1 MDISNPI
8 KVILVGEKDTGKT
21 SIINRLVSDSFDQSS
36 SATIGKNTTNYTLNK
51 IKLNIWDTSGEEKFR
66 TVNSLFYKGAKIVLF
81 VYSIV
86 DRKSFDELSHQ
97 LVELMNSNPK
107 EVLEQTTYWYAMY
120 DFDGSTGFDIPDRL
134 TKSDREY
141 LTTIASHVQ
150 KQYRDSRYGN
160 NK

>member
-1 MDISNPI
+1 MRY
-8 KVILVGEKDTGKT
+8 
-21 SIINRLVSDSFDQSS
+21 NRM
-36 SATIGKNTTNYTLNK
+36 
-51 IKLNIWDTSGEEKFR
+51 KLNLDVLPVKYWDMTTIISWLQR
-66 TVNSLFYKGAKIVLF
+66 RII
-81 VYSIV
+81 VYSIMYYEMSESCIT
-86 DRKSFDELSHQ
+86 DKSFDELSHQ

-150 KQYRDSRYGN
+150 RLYRDSRYGN

>member
-1 MDISNPI
+1 MRY
-8 KVILVGEKDTGKT
+8 
-21 SIINRLVSDSFDQSS
+21 NRM
-36 SATIGKNTTNYTLNK
+36 
-51 IKLNIWDTSGEEKFR
+51 KLNLDVLPVKYWDMTTIISWLQR
-66 TVNSLFYKGAKIVLF
+66 RII
-81 VYSIV
+81 VYSIMYYEMSESCIT
-86 DRKSFDELSHQ
+86 DKSFDELSHQ

-150 KQYRDSRYGN
+150 KQYRESRYGN

>member
-1 MDISNPI
+1 MKLNLDVLPV
-8 KVILVGEKDTGKT
+8 KYWDMTT
-21 SIINRLVSDSFDQSS
+21 IINWLQRR
-36 SATIGKNTTNYTLNK
+36 I
-51 IKLNIWDTSGEEKFR
+51 I
-66 TVNSLFYKGAKIVLF
+66 
-81 VYSIV
+81 VYSIMYYEMSESCIS
-86 DRKSFDELSHQ
+86 DKSYDELSHQ

>member
-1 MDISNPI
+1 MRY
-8 KVILVGEKDTGKT
+8 
-21 SIINRLVSDSFDQSS
+21 NRM
-36 SATIGKNTTNYTLNK
+36 
-51 IKLNIWDTSGEEKFR
+51 KLNLNVLPVKYWDMTTIISWLQR
-66 TVNSLFYKGAKIVLF
+66 RII
-81 VYSIV
+81 VYSIMYYEMSESCIT
-86 DRKSFDELSHQ
+86 DKSFDELSHQ
-97 LVELMNSNPK
+97 LVELMNSNPQ

>member
-1 MDISNPI
+1 MRY
-8 KVILVGEKDTGKT
+8 
-21 SIINRLVSDSFDQSS
+21 NRM
-36 SATIGKNTTNYTLNK
+36 
-51 IKLNIWDTSGEEKFR
+51 KLNLDVLPVKYWDMTTIISWLQR
-66 TVNSLFYKGAKIVLF
+66 RII
-81 VYSIV
+81 VYSIMYYEMSESCIT
-86 DRKSFDELSHQ
+86 DKSYDELSHQ

-141 LTTIASHVQ
+141 LTTIVSHVQ
-150 KQYRDSRYGN
+150 KQYRESRYGN

>member
-1 MDISNPI
+1 M
-8 KVILVGEKDTGKT
+8 
-21 SIINRLVSDSFDQSS
+21 R
-36 SATIGKNTTNYTLNK
+36 YNK
-51 IKLNIWDTSGEEKFR
+51 MKLNLDVLPVKYWDMTTIISWLQR
-66 TVNSLFYKGAKIVLF
+66 RII
-81 VYSIV
+81 VYSIMYYEMSESCIT
-86 DRKSFDELSHQ
+86 DKSFDELSHQ

>member
-1 MDISNPI
+1 MNEI
-8 KVILVGEKDTGKT
+8 
-21 SIINRLVSDSFDQSS
+21 FDK
-36 SATIGKNTTNYTLNK
+36 GM
-51 IKLNIWDTSGEEKFR
+51 KLNLDVLPVKYWDMTTIISWLQR
-66 TVNSLFYKGAKIVLF
+66 RII
-81 VYSIV
+81 VYSIMYYEMSESCIT
-86 DRKSFDELSHQ
+86 DKSFDELSHQ

>member
-1 MDISNPI
+1 MRYNKMRLNLDVLPVKYWDMTTIISW
-8 KVILVGEKDTGKT
+8 LQRR
-21 SIINRLVSDSFDQSS
+21 II
-36 SATIGKNTTNYTLNK
+36 
-51 IKLNIWDTSGEEKFR
+51 
-66 TVNSLFYKGAKIVLF
+66 
-81 VYSIV
+81 VYSIMYYEMSESCIT
-86 DRKSFDELSHQ
+86 DKSFDELSHQ
-97 LVELMNSNPK
+97 LVELMNSNPQ

>member
-1 MDISNPI
+1 M
-8 KVILVGEKDTGKT
+8 
-21 SIINRLVSDSFDQSS
+21 R
-36 SATIGKNTTNYTLNK
+36 YNK
-51 IKLNIWDTSGEEKFR
+51 MKLNLNVLPVKYWDMTTIISWLQR
-66 TVNSLFYKGAKIVLF
+66 RII
-81 VYSIV
+81 VYSIMYYEMSESCIS
-86 DRKSFDELSHQ
+86 DKSYDELSHQ

-150 KQYRDSRYGN
+150 QLYRDSRYGN

>member
-1 MDISNPI
+1 MRY
-8 KVILVGEKDTGKT
+8 
-21 SIINRLVSDSFDQSS
+21 NRM
-36 SATIGKNTTNYTLNK
+36 
-51 IKLNIWDTSGEEKFR
+51 KLNLDVLPVKYWDMTTIISWLQR
-66 TVNSLFYKGAKIVLF
+66 RII
-81 VYSIV
+81 VYSIMYYEMSESCIT
-86 DRKSFDELSHQ
+86 DKSYDELSHQ

>member
-1 MDISNPI
+1 MRY
-8 KVILVGEKDTGKT
+8 
-21 SIINRLVSDSFDQSS
+21 NRM
-36 SATIGKNTTNYTLNK
+36 
-51 IKLNIWDTSGEEKFR
+51 KLNLDVLPVKYWDMTTIISWLQR
-66 TVNSLFYKGAKIVLF
+66 RII
-81 VYSIV
+81 VYSIMYYEMSESCIS
-86 DRKSFDELSHQ
+86 DKSYDELSHQ
-97 LVELMNSNPK
+97 LVELMNSNPQ

>member
-1 MDISNPI
+1 MKLNLDVLPI
-8 KVILVGEKDTGKT
+8 KYWDMTT
-21 SIINRLVSDSFDQSS
+21 IISWLQRR
-36 SATIGKNTTNYTLNK
+36 I
-51 IKLNIWDTSGEEKFR
+51 I
-66 TVNSLFYKGAKIVLF
+66 
-81 VYSIV
+81 VYSIMYYEMSESCIT
-86 DRKSFDELSHQ
+86 DKSFDELSHQ
-97 LVELMNSNPK
+97 LVELMNSNPQ

-134 TKSDREY
+134 TKSDRGY

>member
-1 MDISNPI
+1 M
-8 KVILVGEKDTGKT
+8 
-21 SIINRLVSDSFDQSS
+21 R
-36 SATIGKNTTNYTLNK
+36 YNK
-51 IKLNIWDTSGEEKFR
+51 MKLNLDVLPVKYWDMTTIISWLQR
-66 TVNSLFYKGAKIVLF
+66 RII
-81 VYSIV
+81 VYSIMYYEMSESCIT
-86 DRKSFDELSHQ
+86 DKSFDELSHQ
-97 LVELMNSNPK
+97 LVELMNSNPQ

>member
-1 MDISNPI
+1 MRY
-8 KVILVGEKDTGKT
+8 
-21 SIINRLVSDSFDQSS
+21 NRM
-36 SATIGKNTTNYTLNK
+36 
-51 IKLNIWDTSGEEKFR
+51 KLNLNVLPVKYWDMTTIISWLQR
-66 TVNSLFYKGAKIVLF
+66 RII
-81 VYSIV
+81 VYSIMYYEMSESCIS
-86 DRKSFDELSHQ
+86 DKSYDELSHQ

-150 KQYRDSRYGN
+150 QLYRDSRYGN

>member
-1 MDISNPI
+1 MRY
-8 KVILVGEKDTGKT
+8 
-21 SIINRLVSDSFDQSS
+21 NRM
-36 SATIGKNTTNYTLNK
+36 
-51 IKLNIWDTSGEEKFR
+51 KLNLDVLPVKYWDMTTIISWLQR
-66 TVNSLFYKGAKIVLF
+66 RII
-81 VYSIV
+81 VYSIMYYEMSESCIT
-86 DRKSFDELSHQ
+86 DKSFDELSHQ
-97 LVELMNSNPK
+97 LVELMNSNPQ

-150 KQYRDSRYGN
+150 KRYRESRYGN

>member
-1 MDISNPI
+1 MRY
-8 KVILVGEKDTGKT
+8 
-21 SIINRLVSDSFDQSS
+21 NRM
-36 SATIGKNTTNYTLNK
+36 
-51 IKLNIWDTSGEEKFR
+51 KLNLDVLPVKYWDMTTIISWLQR
-66 TVNSLFYKGAKIVLF
+66 RII
-81 VYSIV
+81 VYSIMYYEMSESCIS
-86 DRKSFDELSHQ
+86 DKSYDELSHQ

>member
-1 MDISNPI
+1 MRY
-8 KVILVGEKDTGKT
+8 
-21 SIINRLVSDSFDQSS
+21 NRM
-36 SATIGKNTTNYTLNK
+36 
-51 IKLNIWDTSGEEKFR
+51 KLNLDVLPVKYWDMTTIISWLQR
-66 TVNSLFYKGAKIVLF
+66 RII
-81 VYSIV
+81 VYSIMYYEMNESCIT
-86 DRKSFDELSHQ
+86 DKSYDELSHQ
-97 LVELMNSNPK
+97 LIELMNSNPQ